1 MQNDPERNQYL
12 NRAEKEVNDA
22 AAARDTASN
31 LQSKG
36 EVEKA
41 AAAYFDAGEQMR
53 LASVHFE
60 AARMMGSLTKHS
72 TPKLLDKELEA
83 LEKSGDDFENA
94 ARLWTSRNDIVAVEM
109 WGRAVHNYNRILS
122 LKQVTRM
129 PTSSISNLGPFR
141 VQGIPGKAIDCYEK
155 ASILL
160 HDIGIQHRN
169 KGDYTE
175 ARLTLGEMAD
185 AYASLALMYQEFA
198 PAVFADEFAS
208 ENYMASAQG
217 YAESGAMAEKL
228 TLSSVAT
235 TVRPEW
241 DYAFPRLMSLFKD
254 PRGYAISNESQ
265 RAVVMYRAAQEA
277 AKRRG
282 DKALYAKAARRL
294 MSLAA
299 VLNSP
304 EDAVKACQDICDST
318 SEIIVLPI
326 NLAGRQLRNSDVV
339 LLREISQTW
348 LTNPKDAVYK
358 ILEELEPRLRA
369 LVKDR
374 LSNRSPRQ
382 WFARRVV
389 AKLEKN
395 DIEIM
400 IRNYRKETGN
410 GKKEF
415 FKENNPLDYANI
427 EHLEKIIRSPVNWP
441 LFRKD
446 FGTQEDFEIHIK
458 PIVRFRHPIMH
469 IRGHEKNFELVA
481 TCGIWLL
488 SHSGP

>member
-1 MQNDPERNQYL
+1 
-12 NRAEKEVNDA
+12 
-22 AAARDTASN
+22 
-31 LQSKG
+31 
-36 EVEKA
+36 
-41 AAAYFDAGEQMR
+41 
-53 LASVHFE
+53 
-60 AARMMGSLTKHS
+60 
-72 TPKLLDKELEA
+72 
-83 LEKSGDDFENA
+83 
-94 ARLWTSRNDIVAVEM
+94 
-109 WGRAVHNYNRILS
+109 
-122 LKQVTRM
+122 
-129 PTSSISNLGPFR
+129 
-141 VQGIPGKAIDCYEK
+141 
-155 ASILL
+155 
-160 HDIGIQHRN
+160 
-169 KGDYTE
+169 
-175 ARLTLGEMAD
+175 
-185 AYASLALMYQEFA
+185 
-198 PAVFADEFAS
+198 
-208 ENYMASAQG
+208 
-217 YAESGAMAEKL
+217 
-228 TLSSVAT
+228 
-235 TVRPEW
+235 
-241 DYAFPRLMSLFKD
+241 MSLFKD

-410 GKKEF
+410 RKKEF